1 MPEIVSFKTR
11 VKDVAIKIAQDYY
24 SEYVCWDYLLVSD
37 AFKRAPYYIVKAEKD
52 NYLHLVGVSTCL
64 SAVAFFD
71 KCLDGTLTESDF
83 ELSAHGQDEKASKGS
98 IRRKIKSLPLISNLL
113 SAGSLVEESF
123 SKNAVLCTFASSDG
137 VCTLGFIATP
147 FARPKTLLMGN
158 ELDSTK
164 ASPLRIVL
172 SRPRGEKLFSSV
184 IVGNEEDVLAE
195 YETLRPLIS
204 EDLIKRIDQLRK

>member
-1 MPEIVSFKTR
+1 M
-11 VKDVAIKIAQDYY
+11 
-24 SEYVCWDYLLVSD
+24 
-37 AFKRAPYYIVKAEKD
+37 
-52 NYLHLVGVSTCL
+52 
-64 SAVAFFD
+64 
-71 KCLDGTLTESDF
+71 
-83 ELSAHGQDEKASKGS
+83 
-98 IRRKIKSLPLISNLL
+98 
-113 SAGSLVEESF
+113 VEESF

-172 SRPRGEKLFSSV
+172 SRPRGENLFSSV
-184 IVGNEEDVLAE
+184 LVGNEEDVLAE